1 MIDTTSEEWRAICE
15 ARDWLRKG
23 YTTSD
28 RVGVLM
34 ERVKA
39 ERGEEAAKRL
49 RDEMRRQ
56 WKRKGEWLG
65 ATL

>member
-1 MIDTTSEEWRAICE
+1 MIDTASEEWRAICE

-23 YTTSD
+23 YTTSG

-34 ERVKA
+34 ERVAA